1 MRLDHIAVAG
11 RTLEEAA
18 DWVEQQLGVPLQ
30 KGGEHERFG
39 THNKLL
45 GLDDGVYLEAIA
57 SNPNAPTPNQ
67 ARWFDLDNFDGSPRL
82 TNWICQV
89 DDLDET
95 LRDLPQ
101 AGRIVDLSRGDLR
114 WRMGGPENGILSYD
128 NCFPAFI
135 EWQTPQHPSA
145 MLTRRGCRLR
155 SLTVSHPSAEELRHT
170 LAPYLE
176 LGVME
181 FEIGACGLAAEIE
194 TPSGIRRL

>member
-1 MRLDHIAVAG
+1 MRLDHIAVSG

-18 DWVEQQLGVPLQ
+18 DWIEHKLGVPLQ

-45 GLDDGVYLEAIA
+45 GLEDGVYLEAIA
-57 SNPNAPTPNQ
+57 SNPDAPPPDQ
-67 ARWFDLDNFDGSPRL
+67 PRWFDLDNFDGAPRL

-89 DDLDET
+89 DNLDKA
-95 LRDLPQ
+95 LQDLPQ
-101 AGRIVDLSRGDLR
+101 IGRIVDLSRGDLK
-114 WRMGGPENGILSYD
+114 WRMGGPENGKLPYD

-145 MLTRRGCRLR
+145 MLTGLGCHLR
-155 SLTVSHPSAEELRHT
+155 SLTVSHPRAEQLRDT

-176 LGVME
+176 RGVVQIE
-181 FEIGACGLAAEIE
+181 TGPRGLSAEIE